1 MRRLGFLAWISC
13 IVLFALPLAAVEHP
27 AVEKGARQ
35 TSATRLHEEMAQGG
49 KLLVID
55 VRTPKEYAAGHAD
68 GAVNVPLENLSQ
80 KIHAMDVSNDT
91 TIVTMCEHG
100 GRSSRAALELKKMG
114 YKTTS
119 YCRLDRWKA
128 KGYKMASGK
137 AKSE

>member
-1 MRRLGFLAWISC
+1 MKRSCVLALISC
-13 IVLFALPLAAVEHP
+13 TIFVALPLAAVEHP

-35 TSATRLHEEMAQGG
+35 TTATRLHEDMAHGG

-68 GAVNVPLENLSQ
+68 GAVNVPLEDLSQ
-80 KIHAMDVSNDT
+80 KIHAMDVSKDT
-91 TIVTMCEHG
+91 TIITMCEHG
-100 GRSSRAALELKKMG
+100 GRSSRAALELQKMG

-119 YCRLDRWKA
+119 YCRLDQWKA

>member
-1 MRRLGFLAWISC
+1 MKRNCILALISC
-13 IVLFALPLAAVEHP
+13 VILFAVPLAAVEHP

-68 GAVNVPLENLSQ
+68 GAINVPLEGLSQ
-80 KIHAMDVSNDT
+80 KIHAMDVSKDT
-91 TIVTMCEHG
+91 TIVTMCERG

-119 YCRLDRWKA
+119 YCRLDQWKA
-128 KGYKMASGK
+128 KGYKTASGES
-137 AKSE
+137 KSN

>member
-1 MRRLGFLAWISC
+1 MKRSGFLAWISC
-13 IVLFALPLAAVEHP
+13 MVLFALPLAAVEHP

-35 TSATRLHEEMAQGG
+35 TSATRLHQEMSQGG

-55 VRTPKEYAAGHAD
+55 VRTPKEYAAGHAQ
-68 GAVNVPLENLSQ
+68 GAINIPLENLSQ
-80 KIHAMDVSNDT
+80 KIHAMDVSKDT

-128 KGYKMASGK
+128 KGYKTAAGK
-137 AKSE
+137 SNAN